1 MIALLVYCLKESFSW
16 CWSREFAQFLEKGD
30 LIWLN
35 LNLLR
40 PKHAF
45 GPLRKKGESITGLKN
60 PQLMKNNF
68 RKIQMKVFFLGGGM
82 MLKAKLSIP
91 ELCLETSLIS
101 RNQVKEYVPL
111 IS

>member
-1 MIALLVYCLKESFSW
+1 
-16 CWSREFAQFLEKGD
+16 
-30 LIWLN
+30 
-35 LNLLR
+35 
-40 PKHAF
+40 
-45 GPLRKKGESITGLKN
+45 
-60 PQLMKNNF
+60 
-68 RKIQMKVFFLGGGM
+68 M